1 MNFTHYSEDAAQ
13 LGADL
18 VNTIGSVSGRD
29 FLPDAEALREFL
41 VAHEMDAP
49 ARISDADLEDVGRW
63 RARLAEVWEAPD
75 QRSKAEVLNSILA
88 DVRALP
94 QLTDH
99 DGSWHMHYVC
109 GDAPIGHKMAA
120 AGAMGL
126 AIVLGEYGIER
137 FGMCAADDC
146 RDVFVDTSR
155 NKSRRYCNDTC
166 STRVNVA
173 AYRKR
178 KKEASSA

>member
-13 LGADL
+13 LAADL
-18 VNTIGSVSGRD
+18 VNTIGSISGRD
-29 FLPDAEALREFL
+29 FLPDGEALRDFL
-41 VAHEMDAP
+41 VAHEMSAP
-49 ARISDADLEDVGRW
+49 PRITDADLEEVRRW
-63 RARLAEVWEAPD
+63 RSRLSQVWDAPDASGKAEIVNQILAEV
-75 QRSKAEVLNSILA
+75 Q
-88 DVRALP
+88 ALP

-99 DGSWHMHYVC
+99 DGHWHMHYLC
-109 GDAPIGHKMAA
+109 ADAPVGQKVAA
-120 AGAMGL
+120 AAAMGL
-126 AIVLGEYGIER
+126 AIVLGEFGIER

-155 NKSRRYCNDTC
+155 NKSKRYCADTC

-178 KKEASSA
+178 KKAAQSG

>member
-1 MNFTHYSEDAAQ
+1 
-13 LGADL
+13 
-18 VNTIGSVSGRD
+18 VGSVSNKD
-29 FLPDAEALREFL
+29 FLPDAAALREFL

-49 ARISDADLEDVGRW
+49 PRITDADLEDVRRW
-63 RARLAEVWEAPD
+63 RARIAQVWEAGD
-75 QRSKAEVLNSILA
+75 ERSKAELLNKILL

-99 DGSWHMHYVC
+99 DGLWHLHYVSSE
-109 GDAPIGHKMAA
+109 APVGHKIAA
-120 AGAMGL
+120 AAAMGL
-126 AIVLGEYGIER
+126 ANVLGECGKER

-155 NKSRRYCNDTC
+155 NKSRRYCDDTC
-166 STRVNVA
+166 STRMNVA